1 MDPRG
6 ISGTLFGY
14 GWNATNSGSSVSP
27 GFLNLI
33 YNLILD
39 SPLAVCCW
47 REVGVIG
54 TVLFIGLFIFIL
66 SLDQA
71 KPVLRLEQ
79 LDQQDLQSAVFAPAD
94 NAFVISCLLS
104 IPYSQILMITPML
117 QFLFYLSLGCSL
129 VIRRPFF

>member
-1 MDPRG
+1 M
-6 ISGTLFGY
+6 
-14 GWNATNSGSSVSP
+14 
-27 GFLNLI
+27 NLI

-39 SPLAVCCW
+39 STSLSMLLW
-47 REVGVIG
+47 EVGVIG

-66 SLDQA
+66 KVTQA

-79 LDQQDLQSAVFAPAD
+79 LDQQDLQLVSFAPAY

-129 VIRRPFF
+129 VIRRTVLRSVE

>member
-1 MDPRG
+1 G

-14 GWNATNSGSSVSP
+14 GLNATNSGSAVSP

-39 SPLAVCCW
+39 STSLSMLLW
-47 REVGVIG
+47 EVGVIG

-66 SLDQA
+66 KVTQA

-79 LDQQDLQSAVFAPAD
+79 LDQQDLQLVSFAPAY
-94 NAFVISCLLS
+94 NAFVISCLL
-104 IPYSQILMITPML
+104 
-117 QFLFYLSLGCSL
+117 
-129 VIRRPFF
+129 